1 MKVCQ
6 ENIINYHIKIVAK
19 IQRLKISSRLNVTME
34 VKMNKMRNSDQFKSQ
49 NYPTFIKGR
58 GGGEE
63 IKRKLL
69 ENVLNKYIV
78 T

>member
-19 IQRLKISSRLNVTME
+19 FQRLKISSRLNVTME

-49 NYPTFIKGR
+49 NYPTFIKGE
-58 GGGEE
+58 GEGRNKKKNIVRKC
-63 IKRKLL
+63 IKS
-69 ENVLNKYIV
+69 I
-78 T
+78 